1 MKTKNKL
8 ALLAMA
14 AVMVWLPLQAAAA
27 YETSAYI
34 PASIRLEGFDRG
46 EFAVELTAL
55 EGAPRPKETVLRR
68 SGAGGVLFGPI
79 VYAAPGVYRYHIEQ
93 NPGSDAAVAYDAS
106 QYEATVLVENS
117 GSGLHAQVSAVRLD
131 ATAGGTPVKAE
142 VMFINRQKGGG
153 AHSGGQ
159 KAEEQ
164 AEEQAAAETKAA
176 LPGMAAAAPQTG
188 DAAFGAAAWACLM
201 AGALAGA
208 AVLLRRR
215 KEK

>member
-117 GSGLHAQVSAVRLD
+117 GSGLYAQVSAVRLD
-131 ATAGGTPVKAE
+131 AAAGGTPVKAE
-142 VMFINRQKGGG
+142 VVFTNRQKGGG

-159 KAEEQ
+159 KAEGQ
-164 AEEQAAAETKAA
+164 GAAEAKAA
-176 LPGMAAAAPQTG
+176 LPSTAAAAPQTG
-188 DAAFGAAAWACLM
+188 DAAFGAAAWACLT

>member
-131 ATAGGTPVKAE
+131 AAAGGTPVKAE
-142 VMFINRQKGGG
+142 VVFTNRQKGGG

-159 KAEEQ
+159 MAEGQ
-164 AEEQAAAETKAA
+164 GAAEAKAA
-176 LPGMAAAAPQTG
+176 LPGTAAAAPQTG
-188 DAAFGAAAWACLM
+188 DAAFGAAAWACLT

>member
-79 VYAAPGVYRYHIEQ
+79 VYAVPGVYRYHIEQ

-131 ATAGGTPVKAE
+131 AAAGGTPVKAE
-142 VMFINRQKGGG
+142 VVFINRQKGGG

-159 KAEEQ
+159 K

>member
-68 SGAGGVLFGPI
+68 SGAGGMLFGPI

-93 NPGSDAAVAYDAS
+93 NPGSDAAVAYDAA

-131 ATAGGTPVKAE
+131 AAAGGTPVKAE
-142 VMFINRQKGGG
+142 VVFTNRQKGGG

-159 KAEEQ
+159 KAEGQ
-164 AEEQAAAETKAA
+164 GAAEAKVA
-176 LPGMAAAAPQTG
+176 LPSTAAAAPQTG

>member
-131 ATAGGTPVKAE
+131 AAAGGTPVKAE
-142 VMFINRQKGGG
+142 VVFTNRQKGGG

-159 KAEEQ
+159 KAEGQ
-164 AEEQAAAETKAA
+164 GAAEAKAA
-176 LPGMAAAAPQTG
+176 LPSMAAAAPQTG
-188 DAAFGAAAWACLM
+188 DAAFGAAAWACLTV
-201 AGALAGA
+201 GALAGA

>member
-131 ATAGGTPVKAE
+131 AAAGGTPVKAE
-142 VMFINRQKGGG
+142 VVFTNRQKGGG

-159 KAEEQ
+159 MAEGQ
-164 AEEQAAAETKAA
+164 GAAEAKAA
-176 LPGMAAAAPQTG
+176 LPSMAAAAPQTG
-188 DAAFGAAAWACLM
+188 DAAFGAAAWACLT

>member
-131 ATAGGTPVKAE
+131 AAAGGTPVGAE
-142 VMFINRQKGGG
+142 VGLPSREKGGG
-153 AHSGGQ
+153 GHSGGQ
-159 KAEEQ
+159 EAEGQ
-164 AEEQAAAETKAA
+164 GAAEAKAA
-176 LPGMAAAAPQTG
+176 LPSTAVAAPQTG
-188 DAAFGAAAWACLM
+188 DAAFGAAAWACLT

>member
-131 ATAGGTPVKAE
+131 AAAGGTPVKAE
-142 VMFINRQKGGG
+142 VVFTNRQKGGG

-159 KAEEQ
+159 KAEGQ
-164 AEEQAAAETKAA
+164 GAAEAKAA

-188 DAAFGAAAWACLM
+188 DAAFGAAAWACLTV
-201 AGALAGA
+201 GALAGA

>member
-27 YETSAYI
+27 YETGAYI

-55 EGAPRPKETVLRR
+55 DGAPRPRESVLRR

-131 ATAGGTPVKAE
+131 AAAGGTPVKAE
-142 VMFINRQKGGG
+142 VVFINRQKGGG

-164 AEEQAAAETKAA
+164 AAAETKAA
-176 LPGMAAAAPQTG
+176 LPGAVAAAPQTG
-188 DAAFGAAAWACLM
+188 DAAFGAAAWACLT

>member
-131 ATAGGTPVKAE
+131 AAAGGTPVKAE
-142 VMFINRQKGGG
+142 VVFTNRQKGGG
-153 AHSGGQ
+153 AHGGGQ
-159 KAEEQ
+159 KAEG
-164 AEEQAAAETKAA
+164 QAAPETKAA
-176 LPGMAAAAPQTG
+176 LPSTAAAAPQTG

>member
-68 SGAGGVLFGPI
+68 SSAGGVLFGPI

-131 ATAGGTPVKAE
+131 AAAGGTPVKAE
-142 VMFINRQKGGG
+142 MVFTNRQKGGG

-159 KAEEQ
+159 KAEGQ
-164 AEEQAAAETKAA
+164 GAAEAKAA
-176 LPGMAAAAPQTG
+176 LPGTAAAAPQTG
-188 DAAFGAAAWACLM
+188 DAAFGAAAWACLT

>member
-131 ATAGGTPVKAE
+131 AAAGGTPVKAE
-142 VMFINRQKGGG
+142 VVFTNRQKSGG

-159 KAEEQ
+159 KAEGQ
-164 AEEQAAAETKAA
+164 GAAEAKAA
-176 LPGMAAAAPQTG
+176 LPSTAAAAPQTG

>member
-14 AVMVWLPLQAAAA
+14 AVMVWLTLQAAAA

-131 ATAGGTPVKAE
+131 AAAGGTPVKAE
-142 VMFINRQKGGG
+142 VVFTNRQKGGG

-159 KAEEQ
+159 KAEGQ
-164 AEEQAAAETKAA
+164 GAAEAKAA
-176 LPGMAAAAPQTG
+176 LPSMAAAAPQTG
-188 DAAFGAAAWACLM
+188 DAAFGAAAWACLT

>member
-131 ATAGGTPVKAE
+131 AAAGGTPVKAE
-142 VMFINRQKGGG
+142 VVFTNRQKGGG

-159 KAEEQ
+159 KAEGQ
-164 AEEQAAAETKAA
+164 GAAEAKAA
-176 LPGMAAAAPQTG
+176 LPSTAAAAPQTG
-188 DAAFGAAAWACLM
+188 DAAFGAAAWACLTV
-201 AGALAGA
+201 GALAGA

>member
-8 ALLAMA
+8 ALLAAA

-79 VYAAPGVYRYHIEQ
+79 VYAVPGVYRYHIEQ

-131 ATAGGTPVKAE
+131 AAAGGTPVKAE
-142 VMFINRQKGGG
+142 VVFTNRRKGGG

-159 KAEEQ
+159 KAEGQ
-164 AEEQAAAETKAA
+164 GAAEAKAA
-176 LPGMAAAAPQTG
+176 LPSMAAAAPQTG
-188 DAAFGAAAWACLM
+188 DAAFGAAAWACLT
-201 AGALAGA
+201 AGALTGA

>member
-55 EGAPRPKETVLRR
+55 DGAPRPKESVLRR

-93 NPGSDAAVAYDAS
+93 NPGSDAAVAYDAF

-131 ATAGGTPVKAE
+131 AAAGGTPVKAE
-142 VMFINRQKGGG
+142 VVFTNRQKGGG

-159 KAEEQ
+159 K

-188 DAAFGAAAWACLM
+188 DAAFGAAAWACLT

-208 AVLLRRR
+208 AVLLRHR

>member
-1 MKTKNKL
+1 
-8 ALLAMA
+8 
-14 AVMVWLPLQAAAA
+14 MVWLPLQAAAA

-79 VYAAPGVYRYHIEQ
+79 VYAVPGVYRYHIEQ
-93 NPGSDAAVAYDAS
+93 NPGGDAAVAYDAS

-131 ATAGGTPVKAE
+131 AAAGGTPVKAE
-142 VMFINRQKGGG
+142 VVFTNRQKGGG

-159 KAEEQ
+159 KAEGQ
-164 AEEQAAAETKAA
+164 GAAEAKAA

-188 DAAFGAAAWACLM
+188 DAAFGAAAWACLT

>member
-131 ATAGGTPVKAE
+131 AAAGGPPVKAE
-142 VMFINRQKGGG
+142 VVFTNRQKGGG

-159 KAEEQ
+159 KAEGQ
-164 AEEQAAAETKAA
+164 GAAEAKAA

-188 DAAFGAAAWACLM
+188 DAAFGAAAWACLT

>member
-131 ATAGGTPVKAE
+131 AAAGGTPVKAE
-142 VMFINRQKGGG
+142 VVFTNRQKGGG

-159 KAEEQ
+159 KAEGQ
-164 AEEQAAAETKAA
+164 GAAEAKAA
-176 LPGMAAAAPQTG
+176 LPSIAAAAPQTG

>member
-93 NPGSDAAVAYDAS
+93 NPGGDAAVAYDAF

-131 ATAGGTPVKAE
+131 AAAGGTPVKAE
-142 VMFINRQKGGG
+142 VVFTNRQKGGG

-159 KAEEQ
+159 KAEGQ
-164 AEEQAAAETKAA
+164 GAAEAKAA
-176 LPGMAAAAPQTG
+176 LPSTAAAAPQTG
-188 DAAFGAAAWACLM
+188 DAAFGAAAWACLT

>member
-8 ALLAMA
+8 ALLAAA

-79 VYAAPGVYRYHIEQ
+79 VYAVPGVYRYHIEQ

-131 ATAGGTPVKAE
+131 AAAGGTPVKAE
-142 VMFINRQKGGG
+142 VVFINRRKGSG
-153 AHSGGQ
+153 AHSDRQ
-159 KAEEQ
+159 KAEGQ
-164 AEEQAAAETKAA
+164 GAAEAKAA
-176 LPGMAAAAPQTG
+176 LPSMAAAAPQTG
-188 DAAFGAAAWACLM
+188 DAAFGAAAWACLT

>member
-117 GSGLHAQVSAVRLD
+117 GNGLHAQVSAVRLD
-131 ATAGGTPVKAE
+131 AAAGGTPVKAE
-142 VMFINRQKGGG
+142 VVFTNRQKGGG

-159 KAEEQ
+159 KAEGQ
-164 AEEQAAAETKAA
+164 GAAEAKAA
-176 LPGMAAAAPQTG
+176 MPSTAAAAPQTG
-188 DAAFGAAAWACLM
+188 DAAFGAAAWACLT

>member
-1 MKTKNKL
+1 M
-8 ALLAMA
+8 
-14 AVMVWLPLQAAAA
+14 
-27 YETSAYI
+27 
-34 PASIRLEGFDRG
+34 
-46 EFAVELTAL
+46 
-55 EGAPRPKETVLRR
+55 RR

-131 ATAGGTPVKAE
+131 AAAGGTPVKAE
-142 VMFINRQKGGG
+142 VVFTNRQKGGG

-159 KAEEQ
+159 KAEGQ
-164 AEEQAAAETKAA
+164 GAAEAKAA
-176 LPGMAAAAPQTG
+176 LPSTAAAAPQTG
-188 DAAFGAAAWACLM
+188 DAAFGAAAWACLT

>member
-131 ATAGGTPVKAE
+131 AAAGGTPVKAE
-142 VMFINRQKGGG
+142 VVFTNRQKGGG

-159 KAEEQ
+159 KAEGQ
-164 AEEQAAAETKAA
+164 GAAEAKAA
-176 LPGMAAAAPQTG
+176 LPSMAAAAPQTG
-188 DAAFGAAAWACLM
+188 DAALGAAAWACLT

>member
-131 ATAGGTPVKAE
+131 AAAGGTPVKAE
-142 VMFINRQKGGG
+142 VVFTNRQKGGG

-159 KAEEQ
+159 KAEGQ
-164 AEEQAAAETKAA
+164 GAAEAKAA
-176 LPGMAAAAPQTG
+176 LPSTAAAAPQTG
-188 DAAFGAAAWACLM
+188 DAAFGAASWACLT

>member
-79 VYAAPGVYRYHIEQ
+79 VYAVPGVYRYHIEQ
-93 NPGSDAAVAYDAS
+93 NPGGDAAVAYDAS

-131 ATAGGTPVKAE
+131 AAAGGTPVKAE
-142 VMFINRQKGGG
+142 VVFINRRKGGG
-153 AHSGGQ
+153 AHSDGQ
-159 KAEEQ
+159 KAEGQ
-164 AEEQAAAETKAA
+164 GAAEAKAA
-176 LPGMAAAAPQTG
+176 LPGTAAAAPQTG

>member
-55 EGAPRPKETVLRR
+55 DGAPRPKESVLRR

-131 ATAGGTPVKAE
+131 AAAGGTPVKAE
-142 VMFINRQKGGG
+142 VVFINRQKGGG
-153 AHSGGQ
+153 APSGGQ
-159 KAEEQ
+159 K

-188 DAAFGAAAWACLM
+188 DAAFGAAAWACLT

>member
-131 ATAGGTPVKAE
+131 AAAGGTPVKAE
-142 VMFINRQKGGG
+142 MVFTNRQKGGG

-159 KAEEQ
+159 KAEGQ
-164 AEEQAAAETKAA
+164 GAAEAKAA
-176 LPGMAAAAPQTG
+176 LPSTAAAAPQTG
-188 DAAFGAAAWACLM
+188 DAAFGAAAWACLT

>member
-131 ATAGGTPVKAE
+131 AAAGGTPVKAE
-142 VMFINRQKGGG
+142 VVFTNRQKGGG

-159 KAEEQ
+159 KAEGQ
-164 AEEQAAAETKAA
+164 GAAEAKAA
-176 LPGMAAAAPQTG
+176 LPSMAAAAPQTG
-188 DAAFGAAAWACLM
+188 DAAFGAAAWACLTV
-201 AGALAGA
+201 GALAGA

-215 KEK
+215 TEK

>member
-131 ATAGGTPVKAE
+131 AAAGGTPVKAE
-142 VMFINRQKGGG
+142 VVFTNRQKGGG

-159 KAEEQ
+159 KAEGQ
-164 AEEQAAAETKAA
+164 GAAEAKAA
-176 LPGMAAAAPQTG
+176 LPGTAAAAPQTG
-188 DAAFGAAAWACLM
+188 DAAFGAAAWACLT
-201 AGALAGA
+201 AGALTGA

>member
-8 ALLAMA
+8 ALLAAA

-93 NPGSDAAVAYDAS
+93 NPGSDAAVAYDAA

-131 ATAGGTPVKAE
+131 AAAGGTPVKAE
-142 VMFINRQKGGG
+142 VVFINRQKGGG

-159 KAEEQ
+159 K

-188 DAAFGAAAWACLM
+188 DAAFGAAAWACLT

>member
-55 EGAPRPKETVLRR
+55 DGAPRPKESVLRR

-117 GSGLHAQVSAVRLD
+117 GNGLHAQVSAVRLD
-131 ATAGGTPVKAE
+131 AAAGGTPVKAE
-142 VMFINRQKGGG
+142 VVFINRQKGGG

-164 AEEQAAAETKAA
+164 AAAETKAA
-176 LPGMAAAAPQTG
+176 PPSTAAAAPQTG
-188 DAAFGAAAWACLM
+188 DAAFGAAAWACLT

>member
-131 ATAGGTPVKAE
+131 AAAGGTPVKAE
-142 VMFINRQKGGG
+142 VVFTNRQKGGG

-159 KAEEQ
+159 KAEGQ
-164 AEEQAAAETKAA
+164 GTAEAKAA
-176 LPGMAAAAPQTG
+176 LPGTAAAAPQTG
-188 DAAFGAAAWACLM
+188 DAAFGAAAWACLT

>member
-68 SGAGGVLFGPI
+68 SGAGGMLFGPI

-131 ATAGGTPVKAE
+131 AAAGGTPVKAE
-142 VMFINRQKGGG
+142 VVFTNRQKGGG

-159 KAEEQ
+159 KAEGQ
-164 AEEQAAAETKAA
+164 GAAEAKAA
-176 LPGMAAAAPQTG
+176 LPSTAAAAPQTG
-188 DAAFGAAAWACLM
+188 DAAFGAAAWACLT

>member
-93 NPGSDAAVAYDAS
+93 NPGSDDAVAYDAS

-131 ATAGGTPVKAE
+131 AAGGTPVKAE
-142 VMFINRQKGGG
+142 VVFANRQKGGG

-159 KAEEQ
+159 KAEGQ
-164 AEEQAAAETKAA
+164 GAAEAKAA
-176 LPGMAAAAPQTG
+176 LPGTAAAAPQTG
-188 DAAFGAAAWACLM
+188 DATFGAAAWACLT

>member
-55 EGAPRPKETVLRR
+55 DGAPRPKESVLRR

-131 ATAGGTPVKAE
+131 AAAGGTPVKAE
-142 VMFINRQKGGG
+142 VVFTNRQKGGG

-159 KAEEQ
+159 KAEGQ
-164 AEEQAAAETKAA
+164 GAAEAKAA
-176 LPGMAAAAPQTG
+176 LSGTAAAAPQTG
-188 DAAFGAAAWACLM
+188 DAAFGAAAWACLT

>member
-93 NPGSDAAVAYDAS
+93 NPGGDAAVAYDAS

-131 ATAGGTPVKAE
+131 AAAGGTPVKAE
-142 VMFINRQKGGG
+142 VVFTNRQKGGG

-159 KAEEQ
+159 KAEGQ
-164 AEEQAAAETKAA
+164 GAAEAKAA
-176 LPGMAAAAPQTG
+176 LPSTAAAAPQTG

>member
-14 AVMVWLPLQAAAA
+14 AVMVWLPLQAAAT

-131 ATAGGTPVKAE
+131 AAAGGTPVKAE
-142 VMFINRQKGGG
+142 VVFTNRQKGGG

-159 KAEEQ
+159 KAEGQ
-164 AEEQAAAETKAA
+164 GAAEAKAA
-176 LPGMAAAAPQTG
+176 LPSMAAAAPQTG
-188 DAAFGAAAWACLM
+188 DAAFGAAAWACLTV
-201 AGALAGA
+201 GALAGA

>member
-131 ATAGGTPVKAE
+131 AAAGGTPVKAE
-142 VMFINRQKGGG
+142 VVFTNRQNGGG

-159 KAEEQ
+159 MAEGQ
-164 AEEQAAAETKAA
+164 GAAEAKAA
-176 LPGMAAAAPQTG
+176 LPGTAAAAPQTG
-188 DAAFGAAAWACLM
+188 DATFGAAAWACLT

>member
-55 EGAPRPKETVLRR
+55 EGAPRPRESVLRR

-131 ATAGGTPVKAE
+131 AAAGGTPVKAE
-142 VMFINRQKGGG
+142 VVFTNRQKGGG

-159 KAEEQ
+159 KAEGQ
-164 AEEQAAAETKAA
+164 GAAEAKAA
-176 LPGMAAAAPQTG
+176 LPGTAAAAPQTG
-188 DAAFGAAAWACLM
+188 DAAFGAAAWACLT